1 MKQISVISIWILSF
15 IMMVLLAEE
24 LNVIFCLSFIVFLF
38 MSLCVIGC
46 DKESENKKTVNEKY
60 HE

>member
-15 IMMVLLAEE
+15 IMMVLFAEE
-24 LNVIFCLSFIVFLF
+24 PNVIFCLSFIVFLF

-46 DKESENKKTVNEKY
+46 DKESENKKNC
-60 HE
+60 